1 MTLEMLCVIGG
12 IFLLCLL
19 VVLAV
24 IVQRSEQDDAGCFVM
39 LVGIVIL
46 FATLALFAKA
56 GI

>member
-24 IVQRSEQDDAGCFVM
+24 IVQRSEQDDAGCFVI
-39 LVGIVIL
+39 LVGLVIL
-46 FATLALFAKA
+46 LAVLALFAKA
-56 GI
+56 GV

>member
-24 IVQRSEQDDAGCFVM
+24 IVQRSEQDDAGCFVI

-46 FATLALFAKA
+46 FAAMALFTKA
-56 GI
+56 GV

>member
-24 IVQRSEQDDAGCFVM
+24 IVQRSDQDDAGCFVI

-46 FATLALFAKA
+46 IAALSLFAKA